1 MKDGMRACSR
11 MCKDLNIECPDKECR
26 MWIEYPE
33 DNNCTLISVY
43 ENGSMT
49 LREVGK
55 RLGISFARVKQIE
68 AKALVKL
75 KRFGDDW

>member
-1 MKDGMRACSR
+1 
-11 MCKDLNIECPDKECR
+11 MCKDLNIECPEKECR

-33 DNNCTLISVY
+33 DNNCALISIF
-43 ENGSMT
+43 ENGNMT

-68 AKALVKL
+68 TKALVKL